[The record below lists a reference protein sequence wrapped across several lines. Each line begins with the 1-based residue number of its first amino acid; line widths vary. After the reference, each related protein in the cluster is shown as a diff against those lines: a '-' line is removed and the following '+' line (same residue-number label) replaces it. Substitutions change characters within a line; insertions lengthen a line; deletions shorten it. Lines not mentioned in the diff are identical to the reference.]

1 MIQTSIHDNYWPPED
16 TLVKDTWG
24 SEIATPIET
33 SDIILKG
40 RSSECPYEETEL
52 SSIITNNNVQSVIL
66 LGFYSDVSILETV
79 VYLDDNHSDLT
90 VIVCNDGVAS
100 TRERHI
106 GAIRK
111 TLPMFGANVMT
122 SKEARDIIKHGI
134 ESPSLSRKVSI
145 ESENTFASQNG
156 GQITFNVFEFQSCL
170 RGAGVVVSSDVLVS
184 VFTRMEEAKR
194 LNKDIDQSQK
204 KADSF
209 TISEVCQ
216 EISAMAGAEKDIPIR
231 AFKSVL
237 NHVPSVLNFLAGL
250 LLFVGLFPI
259 RTSITGGKKH
269 SHIKFRVSSNTH
281 LTHPYS
287 L

>member
-1 MIQTSIHDNYWPPED
+1 M
-16 TLVKDTWG
+16 
-24 SEIATPIET
+24 
-33 SDIILKG
+33 KG

-52 SSIITNNNVQSVIL
+52 SSIITNNNIQSVIL

-79 VYLDDNHSDLT
+79 FYLDDNHSDLT

-122 SKEARDIIKHGI
+122 CKEARDIIKQGI

-156 GQITFNVFEFQSCL
+156 GQTTFNVFEFQSCL

-184 VFTRMEEAKR
+184 IFTRLEEAKR

-209 TISEVCQ
+209 TFTISEICQ

-250 LLFVGLFPI
+250 FLFVGLFPI
-259 RTSITGGKKH
+259 PVAVTSVTGGKNKKH
-269 SHIKFRVSSNTH
+269 SH
-281 LTHPYS
+281 
-287 L
+287 